1 MKFVAFIHNDDVK
14 CFHVAIQGTHKPIVM
29 GHINFENHVLI
40 KRQWVGQKMNAINRT
55 FKDEKNEVIV

>member
-1 MKFVAFIHNDDVK
+1 MWSNQKMKFVAFIHNDDVK

-40 KRQWVGQKMNAINRT
+40 KRQ
-55 FKDEKNEVIV
+55 